1 MKWIIGRLVFKISNL
16 LTRFVNQYI
25 IYCFAEHG
33 ENCHIDGKCCVSA
46 KNIHIGNNVFI
57 AGGQLLFLQ
66 MLKYILEMMLCL
78 DQMCQ

>member
-46 KNIHIGNNVFI
+46 KTFI
-57 AGGQLLFLQ
+57 LEIMFLLQGGQLLFLQ